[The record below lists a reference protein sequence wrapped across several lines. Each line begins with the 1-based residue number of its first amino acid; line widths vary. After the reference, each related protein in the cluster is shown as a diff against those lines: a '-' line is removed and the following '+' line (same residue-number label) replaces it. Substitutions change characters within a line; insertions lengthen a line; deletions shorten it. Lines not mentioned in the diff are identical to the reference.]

1 LQASSLNWELASHG
15 PIEGINMASQENIV
29 IEVELDP
36 AQLEQVLGEIA
47 ELRAEVARLRIE
59 LQDVRQNMPPEIW
72 RA

>member
-1 LQASSLNWELASHG
+1 VPNA
-15 PIEGINMASQENIV
+15 ENVV

-47 ELRAEVARLRIE
+47 ELRVEVARLRAE
-59 LQDVRQNMPPEIW
+59 LQDMRQNMPPEIW

>member
-1 LQASSLNWELASHG
+1 VANE
-15 PIEGINMASQENIV
+15 ENIV

-47 ELRAEVARLRIE
+47 ELRAEVARLSAKVQR
-59 LQDVRQNMPPEIW
+59 LQEEMPRQEW

>member
-1 LQASSLNWELASHG
+1 
-15 PIEGINMASQENIV
+15 V

-47 ELRAEVARLRIE
+47 ELRAEVERLVKRVQI
-59 LQDVRQNMPPEIW
+59 LQNQLDAGPLPEW